1 MTQKNNEP
9 LSNGNSV
16 KSEPTRTKDEAAMS
30 LATSLR
36 DGAQHLG
43 SDAKHLASGIAD
55 QARKTAETQISRGQN
70 VAADQLNSVAT
81 ALRKTGTEM
90 RNGEQGVLTEAVVGA
105 ADKVEWASDYL
116 QSRTLG
122 QVIGD
127 VEGFA
132 RREPAL
138 FLGGA
143 FLVGLLGGRFL
154 KSSRPAAASAMS
166 SNAQPMSF
174 GTQVPR
180 PSSMRTDATDTGS
193 GYKSGSS
200 DGAGGYKSST
210 DGADGSK
217 SSSDGAAGSK
227 STSEGASGSKGTDGA
242 NGFKKEPGSS

>member
-1 MTQKNNEP
+1 MTQKINEP
-9 LSNGNSV
+9 LSNGNGV
-16 KSEPTRTKDEAAMS
+16 KSEPSGTTDNASMS

-43 SDAKHLASGIAD
+43 ADAKHLASSIAD
-55 QARKTAETQISRGQN
+55 EARKTAESKIARGQN

-90 RNGEQGVLTEAVVGA
+90 RNGDQGVLTDVVVGA

-143 FLVGLLGGRFL
+143 FVVGLLGGRFL
-154 KSSRPAAASAMS
+154 KSSRPAPSASEPAK
-166 SNAQPMSF
+166 MSF
-174 GTQVPR
+174 GAQVPR
-180 PSSMRTDATDTGS
+180 PSTT
-193 GYKSGSS
+193 SS
-200 DGAGGYKSST
+200 RDGASSLQ
-210 DGADGSK
+210 
-217 SSSDGAAGSK
+217 
-227 STSEGASGSKGTDGA
+227 
-242 NGFKKEPGSS
+242 KEPGSS

>member
-1 MTQKNNEP
+1 MTQKSNEA

-16 KSEPTRTKDEAAMS
+16 KSEPARAMDDAAMS

-55 QARKTAETQISRGQN
+55 EARKSAGAQIARGQN

-90 RNGEQGVLTEAVVGA
+90 RNGDQGVLTEVVVGA

-143 FLVGLLGGRFL
+143 FLLGLVGGRFL
-154 KSSRPAAASAMS
+154 KSTRPTASTQAAAP
-166 SNAQPMSF
+166 QQMSF
-174 GTQVPR
+174 ATQVPR
-180 PSSMRTDATDTGS
+180 QASKRPDAVD
-193 GYKSGSS
+193 
-200 DGAGGYKSST
+200 
-210 DGADGSK
+210 
-217 SSSDGAAGSK
+217 
-227 STSEGASGSKGTDGA
+227 GASGL
-242 NGFKKEPGSS
+242 KKEPGSS